1 MAMSGVR
8 NSWATSVV
16 RRRSR
21 SRSFSTDSAMTS
33 KVSPSRA
40 TSSSPMARAVFIMRL
55 IGDTKLRAKR
65 KPMQDA
71 STMATP
77 PAMNMA
83 WYELSRNS

>member
-1 MAMSGVR
+1 
-8 NSWATSVV
+8 
-16 RRRSR
+16 
-21 SRSFSTDSAMTS
+21 MTS

-40 TSSSPMARAVFIMRL
+40 TSSSPVKCVRADKSPSPMARAVFMMRL